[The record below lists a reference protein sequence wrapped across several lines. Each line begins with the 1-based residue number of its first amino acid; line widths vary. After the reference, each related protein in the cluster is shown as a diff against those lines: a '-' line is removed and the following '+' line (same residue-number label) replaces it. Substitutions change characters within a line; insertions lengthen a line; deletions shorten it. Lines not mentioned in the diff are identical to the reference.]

1 MPYKLELYS
10 GNRAILVNSETG
22 HHFSNNPIPK
32 KRAESQMRLLQM
44 IERSPEYKK
53 RKK

>member
-10 GNRAILVNSETG
+10 GNKAILVNSETG
-22 HHFSNNPIPK
+22 HHFSTNPIPV
-32 KRAESQMRLLQM
+32 KRAKSQMRLLRA
-44 IERSPEYKK
+44 IEHSPDFKR

>member
-22 HHFSNNPIPK
+22 HHFSTNPIPK